1 MVKYAVIGT
10 SWITQS
16 FVDGAKISDRMKL
29 EGVCS
34 RDENRGRA
42 FAEKNGAQRVFTSV
56 EALAQSDIEAVY
68 IASPNAF
75 HTRQTK
81 AMLEAGKNVI
91 CEKPVTV
98 TPAELEYLQNIAEKN
113 GLVYVEAIM
122 YMFNPVRDVLR
133 KALAKIGEISSANLD
148 FSQLSSKYPAYKR
161 GELPNIFNPQMATG
175 CLEDLGIYCVYPA
188 LDLFGLPD
196 DIKASASFMASGA
209 DGSGGAL
216 LKYDGL
222 SVNLTYSKLGQSRSP
237 SQIFGDEGT
246 VLLDSV
252 SKLTDMKTVFNDGSE
267 EILCGDVPKEQL
279 MGYEADGFAD
289 IIANREKN
297 KEFYSLLRKTAL
309 DTSRVMEKIR
319 SQAGIKF
326 DYKPITEE

>member
-16 FVDGAKISDRMKL
+16 FVDGAKISGRLSL

-34 RDENRGRA
+34 RDESRGRA
-42 FAEKNGAQRVFTSV
+42 FAEKNGAKKVFTSV
-56 EALAQSDIEAVY
+56 ESLARSDIEAVY

-75 HTRQTK
+75 HTRQTE
-81 AMLEAGKNVI
+81 AMLRAGKHVI
-91 CEKPVTV
+91 CEKPVTI
-98 TPAELEYLQNIAEKN
+98 TPAELEYLQKLAEKN

-122 YMFNPVRDVLR
+122 YMFNPVRDILR
-133 KALAKIGEISSANLD
+133 GSLAKIGQITSANLD

-161 GELPNIFNPQMATG
+161 GELPNIFNPEMATG

-188 LDLFGLPD
+188 LDLFGRPEE
-196 DIKASASFMASGA
+196 IKASASFMASGA

-216 LKYDGL
+216 LKYNGL
-222 SVNLTYSKLGQSRSP
+222 SVNLTYSKLGQSRGY

-246 VLLDSV
+246 ILLDSV
-252 SKLTDMKTVFNDGSE
+252 SKLTDIKIVFNDGSE

-279 MGYEADGFAD
+279 MGFEADGFAD
-289 IIANREKN
+289 IIENREKH
-297 KEFYSLLRKTAL
+297 KEFYNLLLKSAL
-309 DTSRVMEKIR
+309 ATSRVMEQIR
-319 SQAGIKF
+319 SQAGIIF
-326 DYKPITEE
+326 RYKPITEE

>member
-16 FVDGAKISDRMKL
+16 FVDGAKISGRMKL

-56 EALAQSDIEAVY
+56 EALAQSDIGAVY

-246 VLLDSV
+246 ILLDSV

-289 IIANREKN
+289 IIENREKN

-319 SQAGIKF
+319 SQAGIIF

>member
-16 FVDGAKISDRMKL
+16 FIDGAKLSGAMQL
-29 EGVCS
+29 SGVCS

-42 FAEKNGAQRVFTSV
+42 FAEKNGAQTVFTSV
-56 EALAQSDIEAVY
+56 EALAESDVEAVY

-75 HTRQTK
+75 HARQTEL
-81 AMLEAGKNVI
+81 MLSAGKHVI

-98 TPAELEYLQNIAEKN
+98 TPAELEYLQGVAEKN

-133 KALAKIGEISSANLD
+133 NALSKIGVITSANLD
-148 FSQLSSKYPAYKR
+148 FSQLSSKYHAFRR
-161 GELPNIFNPQMATG
+161 GELPNIFNPEMATG

-188 LDLFGLPD
+188 LDLFGKPAQ
-196 DIKASASFMASGA
+196 IKASASFMSSGA

-216 LKYDGL
+216 FKYDGL

-246 VLLDSV
+246 ILIDSV
-252 SKLTDMKTVFNDGSE
+252 SQLTGIKTVFSDGSE
-267 EILCGDVPKEQL
+267 EILCGEVPKAQL
-279 MGYEADGFAD
+279 MGFEAERFAD
-289 IIANREKN
+289 IIENREKN
-297 KEFYSLLRKTAL
+297 KDFYALLQKSAL
-309 DTSRVMEKIR
+309 ATSRAMEEIR
-319 SQAGIKF
+319 TQAGIKF
-326 DYKPITEE
+326 VYKPLTEE